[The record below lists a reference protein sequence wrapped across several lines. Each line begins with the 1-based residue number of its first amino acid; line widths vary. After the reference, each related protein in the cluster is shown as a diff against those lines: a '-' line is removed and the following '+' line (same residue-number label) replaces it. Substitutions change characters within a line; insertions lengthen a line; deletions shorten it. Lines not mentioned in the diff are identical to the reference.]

1 MSDWIKGLVC
11 HRLIFRV
18 VTTIALIEV
27 KVYVI
32 AYKLSRLVVRD
43 SKPTLLLG
51 ALIRLNRE
59 VLIRD
64 ELAHRIL
71 ETLSLQHLQL

>member
-1 MSDWIKGLVC
+1 M
-11 HRLIFRV
+11 IFRV